1 MVKNL
6 CFFGE
11 SGAGKTTAADIAV
24 KLLMPHYSVI
34 RCDVATPLRE
44 IQNFCR
50 KTFDLPNSGNPR
62 KPANFTSDG
71 ELLSFLAQHFEP
83 YLAPTFVKRYN
94 EHMDLF
100 LSVQARR
107 ESSGSPQNTCGKP
120 VFINADCR
128 NNSYDLLKKLG
139 FTFIKVCTP
148 PEIRRSRTQQ
158 RDLTPFA
165 SNPAELISNI
175 EPTYCLNNETTKLAF
190 EEHIKLLLIRMEL
203 IKD

>member
-1 MVKNL
+1 VEIKNL

-24 KLLMPHYSVI
+24 KLLRPHYSVI

-50 KTFDLPNSGNPR
+50 KIFDLPNSGNPR
-62 KPANFTSDG
+62 KPTSFASDG

-94 EHMDLF
+94 EHVDL
-100 LSVQARR
+100 LLTTQARR
-107 ESSGSPQNTCGKP
+107 DSSSLQKTI
-120 VFINADCR
+120 FINADCR

-148 PEIRRSRTQQ
+148 PEIRKGRTQQ